1 MRYLTRMSSAG
12 VLVGALALCGAAH
25 ADDAT
30 DGNGSWAARAQLGYS
45 KTGGNTDT
53 SSANALFHIA
63 HTVDQWKFLFGA
75 DGFYGAT
82 QGTTTA
88 QSWDAYLQANYNIGD
103 QFYWFGKLSDL
114 ANKFS
119 GFAYQEVV
127 STGVGYQFIKSDSTK
142 LSGQVGIG
150 ERRLQTDS
158 FTTDPVGGITP
169 GTYVTFPTQT
179 DTVLDAQ
186 VKFEHS
192 FNAITKIL
200 AGYEINSG
208 ADNTM
213 QTASV
218 ALQVKMS
225 DRLALAAGYS
235 LVTNSKP
242 PSGIG
247 KSASLETLS
256 LVYALKN
263 KDLAPE

>member
-1 MRYLTRMSSAG
+1 MQSMRGKSLAAVLAG
-12 VLVGALALCGAAH
+12 TLALCGAAY
-25 ADDAT
+25 ADDAG
-30 DGNGSWAARAQLGYS
+30 DGTGTWAARAQLGYS

-63 HTVDQWKFLFGA
+63 HTVDQWKFLFGV

-82 QGTTTA
+82 LGTTTA

-103 QFYWFGKLSDL
+103 QLYWFGKLSDL

-119 GFAYQEVV
+119 GFAYQEVI
-127 STGVGYQFIKSDSTK
+127 STGIGYQFIKTDDTK

-150 ERRLQTDS
+150 ERRLQTDT
-158 FTTDPVGGITP
+158 FTPDPVGGITP
-169 GTYVTFPTQT
+169 GTYVTFPTMT

-192 FNAITKIL
+192 FNPITKIL

-208 ADNTM
+208 SDNTM
-213 QTASV
+213 QTGSV
-218 ALQVKMS
+218 SLQVKMS

-235 LVTNSKP
+235 LVTNTKP
-242 PSGIG
+242 PPGIG